1 MLRPERR
8 DEFQS
13 MRSIVRLSRIFLFF
27 LLAGCASFAQ
37 SPQNWFP
44 PVLENL
50 AQTASSKTEFS
61 FDHSML
67 VLASKADQDDETL
80 RHVIAGVDGISVH
93 RFRFQNVGMYDPRI
107 LNAVRH
113 EYSAAGWQHIS
124 NAHDKYGYPG
134 GADLWIRLDHNTIR
148 NIDVL
153 FAGRDQVNF
162 VAVSGSISPID
173 LLHLAGHFGIPRIQA
188 GVVVPVPGAQVP
200 PASDGAGAP
209 QGGPYSGPPTND
221 SEPPYSDST
230 QAPPSNERPEG
241 SMPPD
246 TSARPGD
253 SAPAQN
259 GPGADDDYRHPRT
272 APNANSPN

>member
-1 MLRPERR
+1 
-8 DEFQS
+8 
-13 MRSIVRLSRIFLFF
+13 MRSIVRLSRIFPF
-27 LLAGCASFAQ
+27 LLFAVSASFAQ

-44 PVLENL
+44 PVLEDL

-67 VLASKADQDDETL
+67 VLASKTDQDDETL

-107 LNAVRH
+107 LSAVRH
-113 EYSAAGWQHIS
+113 GYSAAGWQHIS
-124 NAHDKYGYPG
+124 NAHDRYGYPG

-188 GVVVPVPGAQVP
+188 GVVVPAAATQVP
-200 PASDGAGAP
+200 PASDGPRAP
-209 QGGPYSGPPTND
+209 QPGPYSGPATND
-221 SEPPYSDST
+221 SEPPYPDST
-230 QAPPSNERPEG
+230 QAPASG
-241 SMPPD
+241 GSQGDSMPPD
-246 TSARPGD
+246 TSAQPDD
-253 SAPAQN
+253 SRPAQN
-259 GPGADDDYRHPRT
+259 PPGADDDYRHPRT